1 MNLIVFPSIDS
12 TNNYL
17 KQNGDM
23 LPHMTVVRALHQT
36 TGRGQHQRL
45 WLSNPNENI
54 LVSFLY
60 KSVRSE
66 SALKELELQTI
77 DGLIAFLNH
86 YGIQAKHKL
95 PNDIYVRDKKI
106 SGMLIETRRTGAE
119 IDQVIVGIGININ
132 QRSFF
137 DLPFATSF
145 SIEKKKVYPI
155 DEVFD
160 TLLTFLPTK
169 D

>member
-17 KQNGDM
+17 KQHGDT
-23 LPHMTVVRALHQT
+23 LPHMTIVRARYQT
-36 TGRGQHQRL
+36 AGRGQHQRL
-45 WLSNPNENI
+45 WQSNPNENI
-54 LVSFLY
+54 LVSLLY
-60 KSVRSE
+60 KSIHHE
-66 SALKELELQTI
+66 SALKILEQQI
-77 DGLIAFLNH
+77 INGIIAFLNH
-86 YGIQAKHKL
+86 YGVKAKHKL
-95 PNDIYVRDKKI
+95 PNDIYVHDKKI
-106 SGMLIETRRTGAE
+106 SGMLIETRRTGIE

-132 QRSFF
+132 QRQFF
-137 DLPFATSF
+137 DLSFATSL
-145 SIEKKKVYPI
+145 SMEKKIEYPI